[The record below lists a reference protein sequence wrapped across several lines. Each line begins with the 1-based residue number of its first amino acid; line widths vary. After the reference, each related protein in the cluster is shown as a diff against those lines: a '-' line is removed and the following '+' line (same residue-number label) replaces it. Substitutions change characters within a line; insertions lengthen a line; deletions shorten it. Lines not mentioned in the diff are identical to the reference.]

1 MKKVFSII
9 GICFGIMI
17 MIHGVLSSTGHYS
30 RSTVDD
36 NIRFGADF
44 YTEEYEAT
52 ATVANNTY
60 SVVNALESLKGS
72 FGQINIGFGGAIT
85 CYFFCVYADTKKTIP
100 AVAQVVNK
108 TANVTKEDELPDL

>member
-17 MIHGVLSSTGHYS
+17 MIFGVLSSTGHYS
-30 RSTVDD
+30 RSTVND

-60 SVVNALESLKGS
+60 SVVNALESLKVA

-85 CYFFCVYADTKKTIP
+85 CYFFCVYADAKN
-100 AVAQVVNK
+100 VAREVNK
-108 TANVTKEDELPDL
+108 TVKVTKEDELPDL